1 MFFATSIPNVVVFIS
16 NPPLYLVNEW
26 LFLVEI
32 PLILPHPRLF
42 EKRAGSI
49 PLLQPDNFPTDGI
62 LDQFRAGMQPEL
74 LHQVRSV
81 CLDGL
86 RLNRQGRRNLFSR
99 ASLRQQPQDLSLP
112 RGELLIGGLGLLL

>member
-49 PLLQPDNFPTDGI
+49 PLLHSGCPSRFVDLGIRDPVDRTAPGERGRFCEKRGSGAPLSSGERERDG
-62 LDQFRAGMQPEL
+62 R
-74 LHQVRSV
+74 
-81 CLDGL
+81 
-86 RLNRQGRRNLFSR
+86 
-99 ASLRQQPQDLSLP
+99 
-112 RGELLIGGLGLLL
+112 